1 MEITICVKVIKL
13 PFIFYSQPNSVYLCL
28 LLKKKIMLLSDLLN
42 EPLLLLLLP
51 IVAFLYASVGH
62 GGASGYIAVMSLFA
76 LPISVIKP
84 TALVLNILVSGI
96 SFYFY
101 YREKKFDFKLFYPF
115 AITSIPCSYFG
126 GLLTVETHY
135 YKIILA
141 SVLIIA
147 VLRLLGVLGKEKTV
161 LKPINI
167 SLALLIGAIIGFLS
181 GLIGIGGGIVLSPV
195 ILLLGWANMKQTAA
209 VSALFIFVNSIAGL
223 FGFVSKGGSLPL
235 SSTVM
240 VGVVLVG
247 GILGS
252 YYGSKKFNT
261 ATLRNVLAFVLGIA
275 ILKLYTT

>member
-1 MEITICVKVIKL
+1 MLIDDL
-13 PFIFYSQPNSVYLCL
+13 FNS
-28 LLKKKIMLLSDLLN
+28 
-42 EPLLLLLLP
+42 PLLLLLLP

-62 GGASGYIAVMSLFA
+62 GGASGYIAIMSLFA
-76 LPISVIKP
+76 FPVSVMKP

-101 YREKKFDFKLFYPF
+101 FREKKFDIKLFYPF
-115 AITSIPCSYFG
+115 ALTSVPFSFLG

-141 SVLIIA
+141 SVLIVA
-147 VLRLLGVLGKEKTV
+147 VLRLLGLFGKEQPV

-167 SLALLIGAIIGFLS
+167 PLALLIGAVIGFLS
-181 GLIGIGGGIVLSPV
+181 GLIGIGGGIILSPV
-195 ILLLGWANMKQTAA
+195 ILLLGWAKMKQTAA

-223 FGFVSKGGSLPL
+223 FGFVSKGGSLPW
-235 SSTVM
+235 SSTV
-240 VGVVLVG
+240 VIGVVLIG

-261 ATLRNVLAFVLGIA
+261 VTLRNVLAFVLGIA